1 MKRLICLLTVFL
13 LMFALACPAFA
24 AEDFVPSIGD
34 KEEPEIVPDENG
46 VLGVIRDKDGNIIG
60 RITEDCL
67 IITAISM
74 IDISTEIPAAARD
87 IMKYVYEQLTK
98 GDMVLPYELD
108 GLNPDEMVIRDLID
122 ATWLCGDHPEMLVPE
137 GVTLELTFDIGVA
150 AGVAVYVHTYNDGVW
165 NKVVKAHN
173 NGDGTVTVVFEHLC
187 PIAFSVRSD
196 SYTPPS
202 QTGDAFSAHWVVLMA
217 VSGAALCA
225 MFVMRRRFAR

>member
-24 AEDFVPSIGD
+24 AEGFVPSIGD
-34 KEEPEIVPDENG
+34 KEEPEIVPDDEG
-46 VLGVIRDKDGNIIG
+46 VLGVIRDKEGNIIG
-60 RITEDCL
+60 RIMADCL
-67 IITAISM
+67 VITPISK
-74 IDISTEIPAAARD
+74 IDISTDIPEAARE

-122 ATWLCGDHPEMLVPE
+122 ATWLCGDHPEMLIPE
-137 GVTLELTFDIGVA
+137 GVTLDLTFDIGVA
-150 AGVAVYVHTYNDGVW
+150 AGVAVYVYTYNDGEW

-173 NGDGTVTVVFEHLC
+173 NGDGTVTVTFEHLC

-202 QTGDAFSAHWVVLMA
+202 QTGDAFGAHWVVLMA
-217 VSGAALCA
+217 VSAVALCA
-225 MFVMRRRFAR
+225 MFVLRRRFAR